1 MGCQVLR
8 LCMGM
13 SSPSG
18 TDIEEQED
26 HEDIEGDSVVQNV
39 KFRCGWSFNDEEF
52 ELDPVFP
59 TDPKYYSVL
68 KQVRFGGESII
79 PENKSNCK
87 LVKKMERNS
96 EGMWEL
102 KLVS

>member
-1 MGCQVLR
+1 
-8 LCMGM
+8 MGM
-13 SSPSG
+13 SSRSG

-39 KFRCGWSFNDEEF
+39 KFRRICGWSFNDEEF

>member
-1 MGCQVLR
+1 
-8 LCMGM
+8 MGM
-13 SSPSG
+13 SSQSG

-26 HEDIEGDSVVQNV
+26 HEDIEGDS
-39 KFRCGWSFNDEEF
+39 GWSFNDEEF